1 MNIEKQLETAV
12 KTNHHYRR
20 AFFHLKKRVFPFK
33 GNTRLTPRNNLFLL
47 KEHSVSLKPDIKFF
61 NM

>member
-1 MNIEKQLETAV
+1 MLWKNV
-12 KTNHHYRR
+12 
-20 AFFHLKKRVFPFK
+20 FHLKKRVFPLK

-47 KEHSVSLKPDIKFF
+47 KEHSISLKPDIKFF

>member
-1 MNIEKQLETAV
+1 MKVGILISLSYCSRNVLKSI
-12 KTNHHYRR
+12 
-20 AFFHLKKRVFPFK
+20 FHLKKRVFPFK

-47 KEHSVSLKPDIKFF
+47 KEDSVSLKPDIKFF